1 MLPFDRCS
9 APPDTVLMLSSSY
22 VDDVFSIIPKG
33 NWDKMLHYLNSIG
46 PHIKFTLEQPNEEG
60 ASPSWTPSPNPKEE
74 VLLLQ
79 YTGNLHTWTSTLTSI
94 PVTLSQPKELW

>member
-1 MLPFDRCS
+1 MTQLMTELPVPVKYLKR
-9 APPDTVLMLSSSY
+9 Y

-33 NWDKMLHYLNSIG
+33 NQDKMLQYLNSID
-46 PHIKFTLEQPNEEG
+46 PHIKFTIEQPNEEG

-79 YTGNLHTWTSTLTSI
+79 YTENPHTLTGTWISI